1 MRIFNFILIIF
12 ITLTSSIKAE
22 LNTNVIK
29 ELKKGNKLIFV
40 RHAYAP
46 GGGDPE
52 NFNIKECATQRNLGE
67 SGKQQAKRIG
77 DFFTE
82 NQIPF
87 EQVYSSEWCRC
98 KDTASIAFKKFK
110 TKNFL
115 NSFFNPKFS
124 KNKNTQMKKLKK
136 FVKNSQNSKNIIF
149 VTHYVVISE
158 VLSYAAGSGEIV
170 ISDKQFNKI
179 DSIQINY

>member
-1 MRIFNFILIIF
+1 MRIFNFIFIIF

-77 DFFTE
+77 DFFTA

-110 TKNFL
+110 TKNF
-115 NSFFNPKFS
+115 
-124 KNKNTQMKKLKK
+124 
-136 FVKNSQNSKNIIF
+136 
-149 VTHYVVISE
+149 
-158 VLSYAAGSGEIV
+158 
-170 ISDKQFNKI
+170 
-179 DSIQINY
+179 

>member
-1 MRIFNFILIIF
+1 MKFVNFIFIIF
-12 ITLTSSIKAE
+12 ITLGSSIKAE
-22 LNTNVIK
+22 ISQSLIK
-29 ELKKGNKLIFV
+29 ELKNGNNLIFI

-52 NFNIKECATQRNLGE
+52 NFDITDCTTQRNLNE
-67 SGKQQAKRIG
+67 SGKMQAKKIG
-77 DFFTE
+77 DFFI
-82 NQIPF
+82 NNKIPF
-87 EQVYSSEWCRC
+87 EKVYSSEWCRC
-98 KDTASIAFKKFK
+98 KETAKIAFKKFE

-115 NSFFNPKFS
+115 NSFFSNKFY
-124 KNKNTQMKKLKK
+124 KNKYKQMKNLKK

-158 VLSYAAGSGEIV
+158 VLSYAPGSGEIV

-179 DSIQINY
+179 DSIEISY